1 MQTVCRRQRVV
12 RGVAGIFGLVS
23 TLTWAVEET
32 KTLDLTMNVRAATCT
47 TATVTEAAFNRQLAS
62 EILAGRV
69 SQPATLSIDCSA
81 GGSAPEAL
89 TLTVIPLRAHA
100 TQGQDGYIR
109 VAGRDDVGYRL
120 LWGDNGV
127 GVKGQGVPMDTPH
140 PVRNPVQAVNH
151 IQFEVKPVA
160 LDGATS
166 LATGD
171 AGTSVTIRV
180 TYA

>member
-1 MQTVCRRQRVV
+1 MTTVCRQRRVV
-12 RGVAGIFGLVS
+12 QCVTGLLGLIS
-23 TLTWAVEET
+23 TLAWAAEDI
-32 KTLDLTMNVRAATCT
+32 KTLNLTMNVRAATCT
-47 TATVTEAAFNRQLAS
+47 TATVTEATFNRQLAGD
-62 EILAGRV
+62 ILAGTV
-69 SQPATLSIDCSA
+69 SLPTTLSIDCSS
-81 GGSAPEAL
+81 GGSAPDAL

-100 TQGQDGYIR
+100 TLGQDGYIR

-120 LWGDNGV
+120 LWGDNRV
-127 GVKGQGVPMDTPH
+127 GAKGTGVPMDTPH
-140 PVRNPVQAVNH
+140 PVKNPVQAVND

-166 LATGD
+166 LDTGD